1 MTSLAHLRKDFPVFQ
16 QPVHGYPL
24 VYLDSAAT
32 AQKPQSVIDAVSR
45 YYEHDNA
52 NIHRGIHTLSER
64 ATEQYEAV
72 RAHTARFI
80 NAAGPDE
87 IIFTRNA
94 TEGINLIAATWG
106 DAHVQSG
113 DTILLTELEHHANIV
128 PWQQLARRK
137 KAHLAYIPIDPT
149 TGLLDLSDLDALLA
163 RQTKVLALT
172 HASNVLGTI
181 PPVADIVARA
191 HARGVTTVVDGA
203 QAAPHVAVDVQT
215 LGCDFYVLTGH
226 KLYGP
231 TGVGVVWGRREILAD
246 LEPYQTGGAMIE
258 RVERDSATWQ
268 EPPQRFEAGTPD
280 IAGVIGFGAAL
291 SYVEQVGVE
300 AIRLHEQSLIAE
312 VLAGAKTVPGMVVY
326 GPQDAEQRGSVAAF
340 TVAGIHPHDLATLLD
355 EHGVAIRSGHHCAQ
369 ILHRVLGQ
377 VATARVSVGLYTNA
391 GDIAAF
397 YDALRAIRHTFQR

>member
-1 MTSLAHLRKDFPVFQ
+1 MTTFAQLRKDFPILQ
-16 QPVHGYPL
+16 QQVHGHPL

-32 AQKPQSVIDAVSR
+32 SQKPQSVIDAVSR
-45 YYEHDNA
+45 FYQHDNA

-80 NAAGPDE
+80 HAAGPDE

-106 DAHVQSG
+106 DAHVQAG
-113 DTILLTELEHHANIV
+113 DTILLTELEHHANTI

-137 KAHLAYIPIDPT
+137 KAHLAYIPIDPA
-149 TGLLDLSDLDALLA
+149 TGLLDLADLEVLLTN
-163 RQTKVLALT
+163 RTKVLALT
-172 HASNVLGTI
+172 HASNVVGTI
-181 PPVADIVARA
+181 PPVADIVVRA
-191 HARGVTTVVDGA
+191 HAHGVTVVVDGA
-203 QAAPHVAVDVQT
+203 QAAPHISVDVQA
-215 LGCDFYVLTGH
+215 LGCDFYVLTAH

-231 TGVGVVWGRREILAD
+231 TGVGVVWGRREILTT
-246 LEPYQTGGAMIE
+246 LEPYQTGGAMID

-280 IAGVIGFGAAL
+280 IAGVVGFGAAL

-340 TVAGIHPHDLATLLD
+340 TVAGVHPHDLATLLD
-355 EHGVAIRSGHHCAQ
+355 EQGIAIRSGHHCTQ

-377 VATARVSVGLYTNA
+377 VATARVSVGLYNSA
-391 GDIAAF
+391 EDIAAF
-397 YDALRAIRHTFQR
+397 FAALRAVRQTFHR